1 MAGREKKKKDIGRSQ
16 ISIKQKCVP
25 IFHRTSS
32 DSDKITMEEDYDI
45 AETNDDINVTLSDNF
60 ENENITKHVFHEYHD
75 YSYDDM
81 PTKIHHLMYSDTL
94 IVVISLII
102 MIIVG
107 LVFRTCCLKLTS
119 CNQRKERVR
128 GGLRQ
133 LADHM
138 HHVTRSM
145 ANDLE
150 LPDSPKTVIRTYSNP
165 PRPRSCSS
173 TSTTTACWCSPSTTT
188 SAPTASRRRRPGWR
202 WPPYPPRGPSTPA
215 TFRSTTAMRDGR
227 GDT

>member
-1 MAGREKKKKDIGRSQ
+1 MG
-16 ISIKQKCVP
+16 KCVP

-107 LVFRTCCLKLTS
+107 LVFRTCCLKLAK
-119 CNQRKERVR
+119 QRVSKQRVR

-138 HHVTRSM
+138 NHVTRSM
-145 ANDLE
+145 SNDLE
-150 LPDSPKTVIRTYSNP
+150 SPDSPKSVIRTYSNAA
-165 PRPRSCSS
+165 RREGSVRQHQDSGARSLRML
-173 TSTTTACWCSPSTTT
+173 AIN
-188 SAPTASRRRRPGWR
+188 
-202 WPPYPPRGPSTPA
+202 
-215 TFRSTTAMRDGR
+215 
-227 GDT
+227 